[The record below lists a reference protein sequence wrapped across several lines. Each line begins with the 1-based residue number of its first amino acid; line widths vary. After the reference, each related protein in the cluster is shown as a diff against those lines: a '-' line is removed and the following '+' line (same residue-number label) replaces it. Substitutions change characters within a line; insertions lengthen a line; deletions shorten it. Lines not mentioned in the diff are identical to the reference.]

1 MTERKALS
9 VLVVALFCFGLVLGC
24 TYSKQITT
32 TDQLI
37 FMYKTFNAQY
47 EDYLS
52 MAKRTDLSEEQKVMM
67 RKKKPVLEKLQ
78 KLIPAYDMALT
89 TGTVKPDQKQV
100 IFDLLNS
107 L

>member
-1 MTERKALS
+1 MVKLRAPIVLILSSLLILACTANLKITKA
-9 VLVVALFCFGLVLGC
+9 
-24 TYSKQITT
+24 
-32 TDQLI
+32 DQLI

-52 MAKRTDLSEEQKVMM
+52 MAKRADLTEEQKQVL
-67 RKKKPVLEKLQ
+67 RKKKPILDQLQ
-78 KLIPAYDMALT
+78 KLIPLYDSALQAGKVT
-89 TGTVKPDQKQV
+89 PGQEQA

>member
-1 MTERKALS
+1 MRKYVGKFAIPFL
-9 VLVVALFCFGLVLGC
+9 LVFLVIAC
-24 TYSKQITT
+24 TANLKLTK

-52 MAKRTDLSEEQKVMM
+52 MAKRTDLTEEQKQIL
-67 RKKKPVLEKLQ
+67 RKKKPILEELRHLVPLYDLALQ
-78 KLIPAYDMALT
+78 QGKVTP
-89 TGTVKPDQKQV
+89 GQEQQ